1 LKNAVESE
9 NGVFT
14 IWLTRNFTTAEA
26 LQAVVESRCTGF
38 IAEAE
43 IPSENE
49 IGEPK
54 PEAQNWPELIFALK
68 DQNIFKAV
76 VTNFAPFVHGRTDVP
91 QDDPRYSGKPWPEK
105 ARPLVEAGWHC
116 LTEAYDLTGE
126 PALWP
131 DRRHAFAQHL
141 GWTQTQPV
149 LGTYGGRTLADFPS
163 RNFYPNWSCWD
174 AGSIL

>member
-1 LKNAVESE
+1 MEWNAFGNSARGTAVKNAVESE
-9 NGVFT
+9 NGTFT
-14 IWLTRNFTTAEA
+14 IWLTRPFTAAEA

-38 IAEAE
+38 LAEAE
-43 IPSENE
+43 IPAHR
-49 IGEPK
+49 
-54 PEAQNWPELIFALK
+54 PEAQNWPELIHALR
-68 DQNIFKAV
+68 DQPIYKGV
-76 VTNFAPFVHGRTDVP
+76 VTNFAAFVHEDGT
-91 QDDPRYSGKPWPEK
+91 PWREK
-105 ARPLVEAGWHC
+105 SQPLVDAGWHC
-116 LTEAYDLTGE
+116 LPEAYDMSGE

-163 RNFYPNWSCWD
+163 RNGFPNWSCWD